1 VKALLI
7 CIGISGVALAVIHH
21 FGYRPYSDSITW
33 SLMAAWGIASIILA
47 GYERRLR
54 YVYWGS
60 VVLVAPSL
68 SYSMLGYGALEMGGF
83 IHALIAGVYAVPF
96 WYLFE
101 HLRKRRERSAEPSTG
116 ANGASPRASA

>member
-7 CIGISGVALAVIHH
+7 CVGISAVALAVVYH
-21 FGYRPYSDSITW
+21 FGYRPYSDTITW
-33 SLMAAWGIASIILA
+33 SSMAAWGVASIILA
-47 GYERRLR
+47 GCERRLR

-60 VVLVAPSL
+60 VVLAAPSI

-96 WYLFE
+96 WYLFQY
-101 HLRKRRERSAEPSTG
+101 LRKRRERSAEPSTG
-116 ANGASPRASA
+116 ANAASPRRSV